1 MPDDTVQRIEFR
13 HSPIHGTGAF
23 ARVELPADTRLI
35 EYVGEKISKEESAR
49 RCELNNTFIF
59 TLDET
64 WDLDGDVPW
73 NPARHINHSCSPNC
87 DAELEDG
94 RIWIVT
100 RKPIAPGEEVTFNYG
115 YDLEW
120 FDEFPCRCGSPECI
134 GFMVAEELF
143 PEVRRR
149 LQAQA
154 DVRDQETPGTADG
167 SHGTLISGGTSG
179 GSSKDSSDRS

>member
-1 MPDDTVQRIEFR
+1 MPDDLPQQIEFR
-13 HSPIHGTGAF
+13 QSPIHGTGAF
-23 ARVELPADTRLI
+23 ALTELPADLRLI
-35 EYVGEKISKEESAR
+35 EYVGDKISKAESAR

-73 NPARHINHSCSPNC
+73 NPARHINHSCTPNC

-94 RIWIVT
+94 RIWIVSRRT
-100 RKPIAPGEEVTFNYG
+100 IAPGEEITFNYG

-120 FDEFPCRCGSPECI
+120 LDEFPCKCGSPDCV

-149 LQAQA
+149 LQAQL
-154 DVRDQETPGTADG
+154 DRKHQPLPGIPGIDHR
-167 SHGTLISGGTSG
+167 SWISGGTSG
-179 GSSKDSSDRS
+179 GSSNDSSARS